1 VVAVV
6 DIAAAVAVVVLDRVD
21 MVVVDTQEG
30 VVGQQVV
37 VVPCP
42 QDDPVHIASHS
53 SYAAL
58 GVAAVAVAAAAVVVL
73 RFPLYLLYRYPL
85 NAFNAFFV
93 AAPYLFLRKKQVTA
107 LPVQHTIIEAF

>member
-1 VVAVV
+1 MVAVV

-53 SYAAL
+53 SLAAL
-58 GVAAVAVAAAAVVVL
+58 LGVPAVAVVAAAL
-73 RFPLYLLYRYPL
+73 RFPLYLLY
-85 NAFNAFFV
+85 
-93 AAPYLFLRKKQVTA
+93 
-107 LPVQHTIIEAF
+107 E

>member
-21 MVVVDTQEG
+21 MVVVDTQEV

-53 SYAAL
+53 SYAGL
-58 GVAAVAVAAAAVVVL
+58 GVPAVAVAAVAVVVL
-73 RFPLYLLYRYPL
+73 RFPLYLLY
-85 NAFNAFFV
+85 
-93 AAPYLFLRKKQVTA
+93 
-107 LPVQHTIIEAF
+107 E